1 MIVGNYTLHPHQVRA
16 VEGLR
21 KSVANGKRRIILQAP
36 CGFGKTIVSSALVA
50 LAEAKRKRTLF
61 LASGRQLIYQKSRK
75 LTGCKI
81 PHAILMDG
89 EEYVSGHSTIV
100 SSKDTLW
107 SRSFKRTSVPIPTAD
122 LVIIDEAHLATG
134 DTWQAIYQSFPNATL
149 IGFTATPA
157 LGNGKPLPGWDD
169 MVSGGTYEEM
179 ISGGFLVPAFVYAPF
194 VVDMTGV
201 KVNRANG
208 EYVSDQMA
216 ARYEDKVLVGDIIKK
231 WKELAEDKLTGF
243 FASSVDNSIGATAD
257 FNAAVIP
264 AAHMDASTEQDER
277 EDIFW
282 QAREGRIKVICNF
295 GVLRVGVDL
304 PEMECVQLAVS
315 MNSLNSY
322 LQTVGRGF
330 RPHTFPGDVVK
341 ERCIV
346 IDHGG
351 NVLKHGWPT
360 EDHEWSLTSDMTVQE
375 RDRVKPE
382 QDKKPREPLVCPEC
396 GAMRQSGPKCLH
408 CGHQHKRC
416 GAKVRTVDGDLRP
429 LERKK
434 AKKKKTDSDAQRLWI
449 QCLSIAANRSMTFK
463 QAAWLFKDK
472 SGDWPPDTVGPMPP
486 IEKRGFKVRDIYPNW
501 GRKKGGDA

>member
-1 MIVGNYTLHPHQVRA
+1 MNVGPYILHPHQVRA

-21 KSVANGKRRIILQAP
+21 AAVASGKRRIILQAP
-36 CGFGKTIVSSALVA
+36 CGFGKTIVSSALVS
-50 LAEAKRKRTLF
+50 LAAERGKRTLF
-61 LASGRQLIYQKSRK
+61 LASGRQLIYQKARK
-75 LTGCKI
+75 LVACKI
-81 PHAILMDG
+81 PHAVLMDK
-89 EEYVSGHSTIV
+89 EDYATGHTTVV

-107 SRSFKRTSVPIPTAD
+107 SRSFKRTRVPIPAAD

-134 DTWQAIYQSFPNATL
+134 ESWQAIYRAFPNATL
-149 IGFTATPA
+149 VGFTATPA
-157 LGNGKPLPGWDD
+157 LGNGKPLPGWDA
-169 MVSGGTYEEM
+169 MVSGGTYDEL
-179 ISGGFLVPAFVYAPF
+179 IAGGFLVPAFVYSPF
-194 VVDMTGV
+194 VVDMSGV
-201 KVNRANG
+201 KVNSKNG
-208 EYVSDQMA
+208 EYVQDQMA
-216 ARYEDKVLVGDIIKK
+216 AKYDDKVLVGDIIKK
-231 WKELAEDKLTGF
+231 WKELAEDRLTGF
-243 FASSVDNSIGATAD
+243 FASSVDNSIGACRD
-257 FNAAVIP
+257 FNAAGIP
-264 AAHMDASTEQDER
+264 AAHMDAGTDQRER
-277 EDIFW
+277 EEVFQLAKNGD
-282 QAREGRIKVICNF
+282 IKVICNY

-341 ERCIV
+341 RDCIV

-360 EDHEWSLTSDMTVQE
+360 EDHEWSLTSELTVQE
-375 RDRVKPE
+375 RDKVKAE
-382 QDKKPREPLVCPEC
+382 KDKKPREPLVCPEC

-416 GAKVRTVDGDLRP
+416 GAKVRTVDGELRP

-434 AKKKKTDSDAQRLWI
+434 AKKQKSQSDAQRLWL
-449 QCLSIAANRSMTFK
+449 QCVSIAANRNMTFK

-472 SGDWPPDTVGPMPP
+472 TGDWPPDTVGPMPP
-486 IEKRGFKVRDIYPNW
+486 IEKRGFKVRDIYPDW